1 MNKEQFLA
9 KINENLRIDGRTDI
23 SHAAPK
29 QLHNALSRAVMD
41 DIIPMWDKTEERH
54 NEKRRAYY
62 LSAEF
67 LMGRAVFNN
76 LYCAGLLDLSLI
88 HI

>member
-23 SHAAPK
+23 SHATPK

-41 DIIPMWDKTEERH
+41 DIIPMWDKTEE
-54 NEKRRAYY
+54 K
-62 LSAEF
+62 SAERTIF
-67 LMGRAVFNN
+67 PPSSLWDG
-76 LYCAGLLDLSLI
+76 LYSTIFTARDSLTKLKES
-88 HI
+88 

>member
-1 MNKEQFLA
+1 MQDKQKYGIIIQDYFLKRTVSFMNKEQFLA

-41 DIIPMWDKTEERH
+41 DIIPMWD
-54 NEKRRAYY
+54 
-62 LSAEF
+62 
-67 LMGRAVFNN
+67 
-76 LYCAGLLDLSLI
+76 LSLI